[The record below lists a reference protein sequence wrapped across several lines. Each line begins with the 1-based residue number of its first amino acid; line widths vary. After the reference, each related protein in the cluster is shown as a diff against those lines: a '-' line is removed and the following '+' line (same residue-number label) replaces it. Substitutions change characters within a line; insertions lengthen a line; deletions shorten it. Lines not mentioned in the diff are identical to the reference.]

1 MSDQEVLATAI
12 KAAIQ
17 AELPAGVTVYDVD
30 EVPGATGSSD
40 SGPTPARYVTIELSR
55 RWHPERRGDAD
66 MIHGGA
72 LTTHYRA
79 PNVTLARALR
89 KAVTAGLENRA
100 YDLPDGDTVGP
111 FSHQFDNGF
120 LQAAEGWS
128 AFDLWNF

>member
-1 MSDQEVLATAI
+1 MSNQEPQAVAI

-17 AELPAGVTVYDVD
+17 AGLPAGVTVYDVD
-30 EVPGATGSSD
+30 EVPGATGGA
-40 SGPTPARYVTIELSR
+40 SGTTPARYVTIELSR

-79 PNVTLARALR
+79 ANVTLCRNLR
-89 KAVTAGLENRA
+89 EAVTAALEDRA
-100 YDLPDGDTVGP
+100 YDLTGGDTVGP

-120 LQAAEGWS
+120 IYAAEGWS
-128 AFDLWNF
+128 TFDLWKF

>member
-1 MSDQEVLATAI
+1 MSTQEALATAI

-30 EVPGATGSSD
+30 EVPNTNGGP
-40 SGPTPARYVTIELSR
+40 SGTLPARYVTIEVSR

-79 PNVTLARALR
+79 ANVTLCRALR
-89 KAVTAGLENRA
+89 EAVTAALEDRA
-100 YDLPDGDTVGP
+100 YDLPGGDTVGP

-120 LQAAEGWS
+120 IYAAEGWS
-128 AFDLWNF
+128 TFDLWKF